1 MTIDEVVHKLYMK
14 HPTWLLM
21 AEKMTP
27 LFYSLTAEDVVQ
39 EVYLKIFEELKK
51 KKLKISTI
59 IIDGNINYS
68 IVYLRMRN
76 IVVDMMRSE
85 KQTLPINIQVEDK
98 EVESEAEFY
107 QKIDNAIDGLDWFH
121 KKLFKLYTKKFQSL
135 KDLSKDTK
143 ISYMTVWRHVEKCKK
158 QIRKKIKNEK

>member
-68 IVYLRMRN
+68 IVYLRM
-76 IVVDMMRSE
+76 
-85 KQTLPINIQVEDK
+85 
-98 EVESEAEFY
+98 
-107 QKIDNAIDGLDWFH
+107 
-121 KKLFKLYTKKFQSL
+121 
-135 KDLSKDTK
+135 
-143 ISYMTVWRHVEKCKK
+143 
-158 QIRKKIKNEK
+158 KNKRFL

>member
-14 HPTWLLM
+14 HPTWVLM
-21 AEKMTP
+21 AERMTP

-51 KKLKISTI
+51 NKLKISTI
-59 IIDGNINYS
+59 IVDDKVKYS

-85 KQTLPINIQVEDK
+85 KQTLPINIQIEDK
-98 EVESEAEFY
+98 QVESEAEFY
-107 QKIDNAIDGLDWFH
+107 EKIDNVINGFDWFH
-121 KKLFKLYTKKFQSL
+121 KKLFTLYTKKYQSIR
-135 KDLSKDTK
+135 DLSKDTK
-143 ISYMTVWRHVEKCKK
+143 ISYMTVWRHVEKCKNE
-158 QIRKKIKNEK
+158 IRNKMKK